1 MMENS
6 THTAYRGAGGVQ
18 TLIDRGLCP
27 KCQTPSVI
35 EDMGDFGQCTNCGL
49 FMGNN
54 LKAEI
59 LETRQI
65 INGGSE
71 NFEQQYELI

>member
-6 THTAYRGAGGVQ
+6 THTACRGAGGVQ

-27 KCQTPSVI
+27 KCQTSSVI
-35 EDMGDFGQCTNCGL
+35 EDNGDFGQCTNCGL

-65 INGGSE
+65 IDGE
-71 NFEQQYELI
+71 AEIFEQQHELI

>member
-6 THTAYRGAGGVQ
+6 THTACRGAGGVQ
-18 TLIDRGLCP
+18 MLIDRGLCP

-35 EDMGDFGQCTNCGL
+35 EDKGDFGQCTNCGL

-65 INGGSE
+65 IDGE
-71 NFEQQYELI
+71 AEIFEQQHELI

>member
-35 EDMGDFGQCTNCGL
+35 EDIGDLGQCENCGL

-54 LKAEI
+54 LKTEI

-65 INGGSE
+65 IQRDSE
-71 NFEQQYELI
+71 MFEKQHELI

>member
-1 MMENS
+1 M
-6 THTAYRGAGGVQ
+6 Q

-35 EDMGDFGQCTNCGL
+35 EDIGDLGQCENCGL

-54 LKAEI
+54 LKTEI

-65 INGGSE
+65 IERDSE
-71 NFEQQYELI
+71 IFEKHHELI